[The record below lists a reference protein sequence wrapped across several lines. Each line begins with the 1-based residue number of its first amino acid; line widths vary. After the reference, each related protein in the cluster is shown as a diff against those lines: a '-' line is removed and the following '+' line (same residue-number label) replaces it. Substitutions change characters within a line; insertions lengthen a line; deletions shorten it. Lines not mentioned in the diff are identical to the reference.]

1 MAKKLILLGATG
13 SIGASAVDVVRTHPG
28 DFRIVAVSARRSRE
42 RCEAIAR
49 EFGAKA
55 YVGEDAAVRAVEEN
69 DADVCLVATVGM
81 SGLKPTVVAIEK
93 GMDIA
98 LATKEVM
105 VMAGEKVTALAK
117 AKGVRFLPVDSEH
130 SAIFQCLGKV
140 KSKGE
145 EGENAEGSGPK
156 LIANIWGGSVEEYA
170 EVAERMGDK
179 VDAIEMNVSC
189 PNVKAGGHTFGQDP
203 KILNEV
209 VSAVRQ
215 ATKLPLIVK
224 LAPNVPSIVPYVKA
238 CEDAGADALSMINT
252 IPAMVIDIEKR
263 VPVLA
268 NRTGGLSGRGI
279 HPAAVKLVYDAHKA
293 TKLPILAMGG
303 VYEAKD
309 AIEFLLAG
317 ATAVAVG
324 TATFTNPSTVAE
336 VYDGI
341 VAYCEKHGF
350 KSVAELTGN
359 LVV

>member
-1 MAKKLILLGATG
+1 MVDTKVNLGGLEMPTPVATASGTFGYGFEYVGAVDYAKLGA
-13 SIGASAVDVVRTHPG
+13 
-28 DFRIVAVSARRSRE
+28 
-42 RCEAIAR
+42 
-49 EFGAKA
+49 
-55 YVGEDAAVRAVEEN
+55 
-69 DADVCLVATVGM
+69 
-81 SGLKPTVVAIEK
+81 
-93 GMDIA
+93 
-98 LATKEVM
+98 
-105 VMAGEKVTALAK
+105 VTAKGIRIEPWPGNEMPRHSEVPGGLVNAIGLQGTGIEHFLKITVPWYREQVVK
-117 AKGVRFLPVDSEH
+117 ALQSEQ
-130 SAIFQCLGKV
+130 SNNPNNRTI
-140 KSKGE
+140 
-145 EGENAEGSGPK
+145 P

-170 EVAERMGDK
+170 EVAERMGDA

-203 KILNEV
+203 RVLNEV
-209 VSAVRQ
+209 VSAVRK

-238 CEDAGADALSMINT
+238 CEDGGADALSMINT

-268 NRTGGLSGRGI
+268 NKTGGLSGRGI
-279 HPAAVKLVYDAHKA
+279 HPAAVKIVYDAHKV

-324 TATFTNPSTVAE
+324 TATFTNPNTIAE

-350 KSVAELTGN
+350 ATVSELTGN
-359 LVV
+359 LLV

>member
-1 MAKKLILLGATG
+1 MVDTGVDLGGLKMSSPLVTASGTFGYGFEYVGAVDYAKLGA
-13 SIGASAVDVVRTHPG
+13 
-28 DFRIVAVSARRSRE
+28 
-42 RCEAIAR
+42 
-49 EFGAKA
+49 
-55 YVGEDAAVRAVEEN
+55 
-69 DADVCLVATVGM
+69 
-81 SGLKPTVVAIEK
+81 
-93 GMDIA
+93 
-98 LATKEVM
+98 
-105 VMAGEKVTALAK
+105 VTA
-117 AKGVRFLPVDSEH
+117 KGIRVEPWPGNGMPRHCEVPGGLVNAIGLQGTGVGHFLDITVPWYRE
-130 SAIFQCLGKV
+130 QV
-140 KSKGE
+140 KGT
-145 EGENAEGSGPK
+145 K
-156 LIANIWGGSVEEYA
+156 LIANVWGGSIEEYA
-170 EVAERMGDK
+170 EVARRMGDA

-203 KILNEV
+203 KVLNEV
-209 VSAVRQ
+209 VSAVRA
-215 ATKLPLIVK
+215 ATKLPLVVK

-238 CEDAGADALSMINT
+238 CEDGGADALSMINT

-279 HPAAVKLVYDAHKA
+279 HPAAVKLVYDAHNA

-324 TATFTNPSTVAE
+324 TATFTNPNTVAE

-350 KSVAELTGN
+350 GSVSELTGN
-359 LVV
+359 LAG

>member
-1 MAKKLILLGATG
+1 MVNTKVNLGGLEMPTPVATASGTFGYGFEYVGAVDYAKLGA
-13 SIGASAVDVVRTHPG
+13 
-28 DFRIVAVSARRSRE
+28 
-42 RCEAIAR
+42 
-49 EFGAKA
+49 
-55 YVGEDAAVRAVEEN
+55 
-69 DADVCLVATVGM
+69 
-81 SGLKPTVVAIEK
+81 
-93 GMDIA
+93 
-98 LATKEVM
+98 
-105 VMAGEKVTALAK
+105 VTA
-117 AKGVRFLPVDSEH
+117 KGIRIEPWPGNEMPRHSEVPGGLVNAIGLQGTGIEHFLKITVPWYRE
-130 SAIFQCLGKV
+130 QV

-145 EGENAEGSGPK
+145 KGKSAEGSGPK

-170 EVAERMGDK
+170 EVAKRMGGA

-209 VSAVRQ
+209 VSVVRK

-238 CEDAGADALSMINT
+238 CEDGGADALSMINT

-263 VPVLA
+263 IPVLA

-279 HPAAVKLVYDAHKA
+279 HPAAVKLVYDAHRA

-324 TATFTNPSTVAE
+324 TATFTNPNTVGE

-350 KSVAELTGN
+350 KSVSELTGN
-359 LVV
+359 LVI

>member
-1 MAKKLILLGATG
+1 MVNTKVNLGGLEMPTPVATASGTFGYGFEYVGAVDYTKLGAVTAKGIRIEPWPGNEMPRHSEVPGGLVNAIGLQGTG
-13 SIGASAVDVVRTHPG
+13 
-28 DFRIVAVSARRSRE
+28 
-42 RCEAIAR
+42 
-49 EFGAKA
+49 
-55 YVGEDAAVRAVEEN
+55 
-69 DADVCLVATVGM
+69 
-81 SGLKPTVVAIEK
+81 IEHF
-93 GMDIA
+93 
-98 LATKEVM
+98 L
-105 VMAGEKVTALAK
+105 KVT
-117 AKGVRFLPVDSEH
+117 VPWYRE
-130 SAIFQCLGKV
+130 QV

-145 EGENAEGSGPK
+145 KGKSAEGPK

-170 EVAERMGDK
+170 EVAKRMGDT

-209 VSAVRQ
+209 VSAVRT

-238 CEDAGADALSMINT
+238 CEDGGADALSMINT

-268 NRTGGLSGRGI
+268 NKTGGLSGRGI

-324 TATFTNPSTVAE
+324 TATFTNPNTASE

-350 KSVAELTGN
+350 KSVSELTGN
-359 LVV
+359 LA

>member
-1 MAKKLILLGATG
+1 MATPVATASGTFGYGFEYVGAVDYAKLGAVTAKGIRIEPWPGNEMPRHSEVPGGLVNAIGLQGTGIEHFLKITVPWYREQMAKALQ
-13 SIGASAVDVVRTHPG
+13 SEQSNNPNNRTIP
-28 DFRIVAVSARRSRE
+28 
-42 RCEAIAR
+42 
-49 EFGAKA
+49 
-55 YVGEDAAVRAVEEN
+55 
-69 DADVCLVATVGM
+69 
-81 SGLKPTVVAIEK
+81 
-93 GMDIA
+93 
-98 LATKEVM
+98 
-105 VMAGEKVTALAK
+105 
-117 AKGVRFLPVDSEH
+117 
-130 SAIFQCLGKV
+130 
-140 KSKGE
+140 
-145 EGENAEGSGPK
+145 

-170 EVAERMGDK
+170 EVAERMGEA

-203 KILNEV
+203 KVLNEV
-209 VSAVRQ
+209 VSAVRK

-238 CEDAGADALSMINT
+238 CEDGGADALSMINT

-268 NRTGGLSGRGI
+268 NRTGGLSGRGV
-279 HPAAVKLVYDAHKA
+279 HPAAVKIVYDAHKA

-324 TATFTNPSTVAE
+324 TATFTNPNTIAE

-350 KSVAELTGN
+350 KSVSELTGN
-359 LVV
+359 LLV

>member
-1 MAKKLILLGATG
+1 MIDTQVDLGGLNLPTPVATASGTFGYGFEYVGAVDYAKLGA
-13 SIGASAVDVVRTHPG
+13 
-28 DFRIVAVSARRSRE
+28 
-42 RCEAIAR
+42 
-49 EFGAKA
+49 
-55 YVGEDAAVRAVEEN
+55 
-69 DADVCLVATVGM
+69 
-81 SGLKPTVVAIEK
+81 
-93 GMDIA
+93 
-98 LATKEVM
+98 
-105 VMAGEKVTALAK
+105 VTA
-117 AKGVRFLPVDSEH
+117 KGIRIDPWPGNEMPRHSEVPGGLVNAIGLQGTGIEHFLDITVPWYRE
-130 SAIFQCLGKV
+130 QV

-209 VSAVRQ
+209 VSAVRK

-224 LAPNVPSIVPYVKA
+224 LAPNVPSIIPYVKA
-238 CEDAGADALSMINT
+238 CEDGGADALSMINT

-268 NRTGGLSGRGI
+268 NKTGGLSGRGI

-324 TATFTNPSTVAE
+324 TATFTNPNTVAE

-350 KSVAELTGN
+350 KSVSELTGN
-359 LVV
+359 LQA